1 MLCLVEMS
9 LDDSKG
15 VVSCCR
21 VEMRRD
27 DLKRVVLCRDESMR
41 FKACHVISR

>member
-1 MLCLVEMS
+1 MSCRVEMS